1 MDRDVLLMIVAIV
14 AAVAATVTL
23 GIAIHILIGRLMA
36 RRRTSSLRRNLCF
49 WCGAEYR
56 KEMADHVAEPDEWL
70 HCRACGQKIHD
81 RCQHQIRAL
90 QADWVVAHPE
100 AILTCPACGRRSIN
114 DESAAL
120 MAKLTKELNKYAKKA
135 DARPP
140 GAEH

>member
-14 AAVAATVTL
+14 AAVVATVTL
-23 GIAIHILIGRLMA
+23 GIAIHILIGRLTA

>member
-1 MDRDVLLMIVAIV
+1 MLLMIVAIV

-23 GIAIHILIGRLMA
+23 GIAIRILIDRLTA
-36 RRRTSSLRRNLCF
+36 RRRTSSVRRNLCF

-56 KEMADHVAEPDEWL
+56 KEPADHEAEPDEWL